1 MNRIVYAFVP
11 LLFLGACATTPLP
24 INQGAFSAVAPPAA
38 LAKEAAGKRVRWGGT
53 IISVAPSQKETC
65 FEILSRPLYGDGEPK
80 AVDATDGRF
89 VACSPQFYDPAAYPA
104 GRSMTVAGTVQAP
117 VACKI
122 GSFEGTCPRVEIEVL
137 HLWPKREYSPMP
149 CYYDPFWGPYWHPY
163 PRYYP

>member
-1 MNRIVYAFVP
+1 MNRIVYALVS

-24 INQGAFSAVAPPAA
+24 VNQGRFSTVTPSAA
-38 LAKEAAGKRVRWGGT
+38 LAKEATGQRVRWGGT

-89 VACSPQFYDPAAYPA
+89 IACSPQFHDPAAYPA
-104 GRSMTVAGTVQAP
+104 GRSLTVAGTVKAP

-122 GSFEGTCPRVEIEVL
+122 GSFETTCPRLEVEAL
-137 HLWPKREYSPMP
+137 QLWPKREYSPMP
-149 CYYDPFWGPYWHPY
+149 CYYDPFWGPYWYPY
-163 PRYYP
+163 PRYYR